1 MRVGDRKRKPL
12 AVAALA
18 LGLVL
23 IGQPTA
29 RAGTA
34 TPPPGGPSEGIKVHG
49 DWTIEIRDPDGSL
62 VSRHA
67 FENALVPGG
76 GDTMLARLLGR
87 TLPGFLWRV
96 AIGDLSGPGSPC
108 PPGPATPPD
117 GFPCL
122 ATEPDVTV
130 TATPEGTLR
139 LSGSVTARRAASI
152 ALVATELADP
162 NTQSLL
168 LRFTRK
174 QLSSPIPVTEGQI
187 IGFTVVFSFS

>member
-1 MRVGDRKRKPL
+1 MRTKRRNTAS
-12 AVAALA
+12 AVAAVAMLA
-18 LGLVL
+18 LVL
-23 IGQPTA
+23 GSEPA
-29 RAGTA
+29 AHAANGA
-34 TPPPGGPSEGIKVHG
+34 TPGAPPEGIKVRG

-76 GDTMLARLLGR
+76 GDTTLARLLGR

-96 AIGDLSGPGSPC
+96 SIGDFSGPGSPC
-108 PPGPATPPD
+108 LPGAATPPD
-117 GFPCL
+117 GFPCV

-152 ALVATELADP
+152 ALVVTELRDP
-162 NTQSLL
+162 NTQVLL
-168 LRFTRK
+168 LRFTQK